1 MSELEHNYQWNFEVN
16 WCPRNPLLIA
26 TSSFDGHTT
35 LYSLS
40 DQQSY
45 NDQVIIIVFN
55 LMKKIFASFYYYF
68 CKYSANAN
76 LGCIFQILLTVLNYI
91 RF

>member
-55 LMKKIFASFYYYF
+55 LIKKYFLHFIITFANTLLTQIWDVF
-68 CKYSANAN
+68 
-76 LGCIFQILLTVLNYI
+76 FQIILTVLNYV

>member
-40 DQQSY
+40 DQQNY
-45 NDQVIIIVFN
+45 NDQVIITVSFLI
-55 LMKKIFASFYYYF
+55 KIFVSFDSY
-68 CKYSANAN
+68 ANAN
-76 LGCIFQILLTVLNYI
+76 LEYI
-91 RF
+91 IQME